1 VVVGTDEDL
10 KLTHVRVPAWHWTSI
25 DPTDAPLRVQAKIRY
40 NMAPQPAT
48 LRVEDGTATLT
59 FDQPVRAVTPGQIA
73 VAYRGETVIGGGN
86 IE

>member
-1 VVVGTDEDL
+1 
-10 KLTHVRVPAWHWTSI
+10 
-25 DPTDAPLRVQAKIRY
+25 VQAKIRY